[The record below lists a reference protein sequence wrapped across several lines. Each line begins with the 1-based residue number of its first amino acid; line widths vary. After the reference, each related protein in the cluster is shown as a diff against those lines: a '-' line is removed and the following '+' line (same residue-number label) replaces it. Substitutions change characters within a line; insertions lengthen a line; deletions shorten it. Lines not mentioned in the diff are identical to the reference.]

1 MARTSVKQTNINFK
15 VTEEQKARYKK
26 LAEARGLTLTNLI
39 IQELDKLK

>member
-15 VTEEQKARYKK
+15 VTAEQKARYKK
-26 LAEARGLTLTNLI
+26 LAAARGLTLTNLI